1 VSPAL
6 PTFGNATLTTT
17 DTRATFALPD
27 WSIESYRTFVSIKAA
42 LPRVEVDARA
52 RTLTCHVADL
62 ARLGVDVRA
71 LAGGLDDDE
80 APFLYPDQR
89 YVVDVALR
97 RRCFDLFGR
106 CGFGKSPC
114 LWTFARQAV
123 KRTGKK
129 VLVVAPKGVVYPLLG
144 EYRKFWPDAPVP
156 ANVMEWKG
164 GFEAWVADSSAPAL
178 GIVNIDLFRKPRDL
192 KALGGVVLD
201 EASKIKQAGGVLWKN
216 VLASFKPVEYVLGC
230 TATPAPNEEREYAA
244 QALLVRAVSSHKEFF
259 ADFFDSTEEC
269 GWVLRPHARDAYYA
283 FMASWSI
290 WIRDP
295 AVYGFAPRLK
305 PIPPPVFEDV
315 EVALTP
321 EQDRMSRELRAAS
334 SRKGQMSLYHE
345 AVGVSLQQRLSQVAR
360 GFLYANETVEG
371 AKGKSKKTRRTL
383 HIPSRKPAAVADIVA
398 RHALAGER
406 SVVWVQYNEESTLI
420 TQALR
425 ARGVKVVEVTAETS
439 DAAQYAAV
447 EDLNAGRIDAL
458 VAKVTAL
465 GFGVNLQGASVCVF
479 SGINDSFEQDHQAF
493 SRVWRDGQENTVHC
507 YYVVTPLEAAML
519 ANVREKRGRW
529 LTDAAEMERA
539 YCAAMRADLDAWR
552 GAPSPSKHR
561 TRHQLS
567 PADRTAL
574 AGLRP
579 YRPIEETIREHA
591 A

>member
-1 VSPAL
+1 MTL
-6 PTFGNATLTTT
+6 PTFGNAALTIT
-17 DTRATFALPD
+17 DTRATFTLPD
-27 WSIESYRTFVSIKAA
+27 FGIESYRTFVTIKAA
-42 LPRVEVDARA
+42 LPRVEVDAKA

-97 RRCFDLFGR
+97 RRCFDIFGR

-114 LWTFARQAV
+114 LWTWARQAA
-123 KRTGKK
+123 KRTGRR

-144 EYRKFWPDAPVP
+144 EYKKFWPDAPQP

-164 GFEAWVADSSAPAL
+164 GFEAWSRDPTAPTL
-178 GIVNIDLFRKPRDL
+178 GIVNVDLFRKPRNL
-192 KALGGVVLD
+192 TFLGGVVLD

-216 VLASFKPVEYVLGC
+216 VLSSFKPVEYVLGC

-244 QALLVRAVSSHKEFF
+244 QALMVRAVNSHKEFF

-269 GWVLRPHARDAYYA
+269 GWVLRPHAKDAYYA

-295 AVYGFAPRLK
+295 SVYGFAPRLK
-305 PIPPPVFEDV
+305 PIPPPVFADV

-321 EQDRMSRELRAAS
+321 EQERVARSLRAAS
-334 SRKGQMSLYHE
+334 SRRGQMSLYHE
-345 AVGVSLQQRLSQVAR
+345 AVGVALQQKLSQVAR
-360 GFLYANETVEG
+360 GFLYENEEVAG
-371 AKGKSKKTRRTL
+371 AKGKSKKKRRVT
-383 HIPSRKPAAVADIVA
+383 HIPSRKPDAVADIAA
-398 RHALAGER
+398 RHARAGER
-406 SVVWVQYNEESTLI
+406 SVVWVELNEESALI
-420 TQALR
+420 AEALR
-425 ARGVKVVEVTAETS
+425 ARGVKVVEVTAATT
-439 DAAQYAAV
+439 DADQYAAV
-447 EDLNAGRIDAL
+447 EDLNAGRIDVL
-458 VAKVTAL
+458 VAKIAAL
-465 GFGVNLQGASVCVF
+465 GFGVNLQGANVVIF
-479 SGINDSFEQDHQAF
+479 SGINDSFEQDHQGF
-493 SRVWRDGQENTVHC
+493 NRVHRDGQERTVYC

-519 ANVREKRGRW
+519 ANVREKRARW
-529 LTDAAEMERA
+529 LSDAEEMERA
-539 YCAAMRADLDAWR
+539 YCAAMRADLDTWR
-552 GAPSPSKHR
+552 GASAPVAHR

-567 PADRTAL
+567 LADRTVL

-579 YRPIEETIREHA
+579 YRPHVPEEMAREHA